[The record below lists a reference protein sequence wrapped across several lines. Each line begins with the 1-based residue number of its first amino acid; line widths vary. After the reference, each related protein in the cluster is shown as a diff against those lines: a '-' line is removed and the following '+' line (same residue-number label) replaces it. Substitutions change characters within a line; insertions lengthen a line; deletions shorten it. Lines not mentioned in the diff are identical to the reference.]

1 MDSLSGKRSNLT
13 LFCLPR
19 IIPIIEFLNV
29 LMNTYK
35 TKEFKAFYKQF
46 KERSYKKG
54 EMLIRADDDPQGIF
68 CLTKGYVRQYTI
80 SKLGFELTLHILK
93 PVSYFPL
100 VWAVNGTPNV
110 YYFEALT
117 PVEVGRAPRDQVVDF
132 IKDKPA
138 VIFEL
143 LSELIEDYAESLNR
157 IEHLVFS
164 DAYRR
169 VISVLLY
176 IAKHFG
182 EKSGNGI
189 LVGHHFTQQDIA
201 TLVGVARETAS
212 IELVK
217 LEKKGL
223 IKHIDRSI
231 QIENIKKLELELAS
245 SRVKS

>member
-1 MDSLSGKRSNLT
+1 MSIN
-13 LFCLPR
+13 
-19 IIPIIEFLNV
+19 
-29 LMNTYK
+29 K
-35 TKEFKAFYKQF
+35 TKEFETFYKQF
-46 KERSYKKG
+46 TIRNYKKG

-80 SKLGFELTLHILK
+80 SKNGFELTLHILK
-93 PVSYFPL
+93 PISYFPM

-117 PVEVGRAPRDQVVDF
+117 PVEVGRAPREDVVNF
-132 IKDKPA
+132 IKDKPGI
-138 VIFEL
+138 IFEL
-143 LSELIEDYAESLNR
+143 LSELIEDYAESLTR

-182 EKSGNGI
+182 ETINNTI
-189 LVGHHFTQQDIA
+189 VVHHRFTQQDIA

-212 IELVK
+212 NELSK
-217 LEKKGL
+217 LEKKGF
-223 IKHIDRSI
+223 IKYVKHSMIFKDMD
-231 QIENIKKLELELAS
+231 KLELELAS
-245 SRVKS
+245 SI

>member
-1 MDSLSGKRSNLT
+1 MGIN
-13 LFCLPR
+13 
-19 IIPIIEFLNV
+19 
-29 LMNTYK
+29 K
-35 TKEFKAFYKQF
+35 TKEFETFYKQF
-46 KERSYKKG
+46 VTRNYKKG

-80 SKLGFELTLHILK
+80 SKNGFELTLHILK
-93 PVSYFPL
+93 PISYFPM
-100 VWAVNGTPNV
+100 VWAINGTQNV

-117 PVEVGRAPRDQVVDF
+117 PVEVGRAPREDVVNF
-132 IKDKPA
+132 IKDKPTI
-138 VIFEL
+138 IFEL
-143 LSELIEDYAESLNR
+143 LSELIEDYAESLTR

-182 EKSGNGI
+182 EINDDGI
-189 LVGHHFTQQDIA
+189 IVSHRFTQQDIA

-212 IELVK
+212 NELSK

-223 IKHIDRSI
+223 IKYIDHSMI
-231 QIENIKKLELELAS
+231 FNDMEKLERELVS
-245 SRVKS
+245 SKA